1 MTEAPSESEARNAMS
16 LVDLVAWAWR
26 ETPPVHRTTGNL
38 LIHIVAVP
46 LFVGGHALVLAGIAE
61 HWLFLA
67 GGSCVVVSVALQRVG
82 HSMEPQA
89 VHPFAG
95 PRDFIR
101 RLYVEQFCNFWRF
114 LFSGGWFTSLKA
126 SRHRR
131 RAD

>member
-1 MTEAPSESEARNAMS
+1 MSEEQSKPEDRNAMS
-16 LVDLVAWAWR
+16 LVELVVWAWR

-38 LIHIVAVP
+38 LIHVVAVP
-46 LFVGGHALVLAGIAE
+46 MFVVGHALVVAGIAE
-61 HWLFLA
+61 RWLFLA
-67 GGSCVVVSVALQRVG
+67 GGSCVVVSLALQRAG

-95 PRDFIR
+95 PRDFVR

-114 LFSGGWFTSLKA
+114 LFSGGWFASLKA

-131 RAD
+131 